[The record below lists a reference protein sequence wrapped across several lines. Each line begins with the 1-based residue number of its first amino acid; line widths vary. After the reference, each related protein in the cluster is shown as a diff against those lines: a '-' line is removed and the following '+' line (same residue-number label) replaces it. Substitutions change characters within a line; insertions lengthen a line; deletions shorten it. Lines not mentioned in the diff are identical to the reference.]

1 MSTLG
6 QTNEKKSSQDV
17 LWRNGGETP
26 GISNVLSLT
35 SLDIRGFHKHTEETQ
50 GNDFSA
56 S

>member
-1 MSTLG
+1 MRKRVSRMFYEETG
-6 QTNEKKSSQDV
+6 E
-17 LWRNGGETP
+17 ETP

-50 GNDFSA
+50 GNDFST